1 MTGPTEYSTR
11 RLRNQKEFGGTMDV
25 NVAEIVLD
33 NFDTAA
39 LLRRRQEQQLEH
51 ENADED
57 QPDLLQT
64 PSSKRD
70 QPKAPSLTPLIQLA
84 KPSLSP
90 PLIPSVT
97 LPVAAMFIPDPTK
110 TSKQR
115 KNARRRWRWRL
126 RRRSERLAAQQA
138 AGTALKA
145 CAAKK
150 IARTLQDKKRHIAV
164 PIDITD
170 NLEDR
175 KGAGWTGKKVEK
187 DGRTYTLEQV
197 LNTPG
202 MQLVKFNGQ
211 ETLLIEDAGVRNVV
225 TCLQIPNDPRWLADM
240 DNFLEL
246 LDWAE
251 EELRRQ
257 KGEMRGRRGNY
268 ATTPTGVSFGGG
280 QTQPG
285 NFSQTPVEQDI
296 WAKVYSHPFY
306 QRVLRYAQHG
316 MRSYHPKLERL
327 YTNVKDKLRVDNPAL
342 EDPLPGCCFSA
353 CNLNMGRAV
362 TLRHTD
368 FLNLLFGQCAV
379 LSLGTFD
386 YEKGGHL
393 VLWDLGL
400 VIEFPPGSMI
410 LLPSAL
416 IEHSNV
422 SIAGDERRSSITF
435 YSASGLFRWVT
446 NGYMSDKEFKARAST
461 KMRQHWDQ
469 HRANLWKVGL
479 ELLSK

>member
-1 MTGPTEYSTR
+1 MAEPTEYSTC
-11 RLRNQKEFGGTMDV
+11 RLRNQKEFGGTLDA

-51 ENADED
+51 ENTDEN

-64 PSSKRD
+64 PSSKLE

-90 PLIPSVT
+90 PLISSVT
-97 LPVAAMFIPDPTK
+97 WPVAAMFVSDPTK

-126 RRRSERLAAQQA
+126 RRRSERLAAQQV
-138 AGTALKA
+138 AGTVLKA
-145 CAAKK
+145 CVARK

-164 PIDITD
+164 LIDIAN

-197 LNTPG
+197 LNTLG

-257 KGEMRGRRGNY
+257 K
-268 ATTPTGVSFGGG
+268 VSFGGG

-327 YTNVKDKLRVDNPAL
+327 YTNVKNKLRVDNPAL
-342 EDPLPGCCFSA
+342 VDPLPRCCFSA

-362 TLRHTD
+362 TLHHTD
-368 FLNLLFGQCAV
+368 FLNLLFGQCTV

-422 SIAGDERRSSITF
+422 SIAGDERHSSITF

-446 NGYMSDKEFKARAST
+446 NGYMSDKEFKARAGT
-461 KMRQHWDQ
+461 KMRQRWDQ